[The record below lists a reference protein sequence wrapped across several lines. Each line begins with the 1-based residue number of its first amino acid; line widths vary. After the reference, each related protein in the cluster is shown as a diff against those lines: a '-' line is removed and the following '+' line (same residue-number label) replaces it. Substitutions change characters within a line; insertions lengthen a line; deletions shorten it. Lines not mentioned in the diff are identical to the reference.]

1 MSYIDIIK
9 ITSPIFFGY
18 IPLGMAFGIFSV
30 SSGISWQFST
40 LMSALIYAGSAEFL
54 VVAFIL
60 SSATLL
66 EVFFTIFLV
75 NFRHFFYGIS
85 MLNNYEHIK
94 GFLKKYSIFG
104 LTDETFALL
113 KLIDIDN
120 CSKQKVYPII
130 IALSQLYWVG
140 GVFLGAYFTQF
151 LDFNSTGLS
160 FMLTSLFVVL
170 SIELYKKTK
179 SKKILLVAVI
189 LGVFGLFLPKEYALI
204 ITLSLAAFFLIL
216 FKNRIKI

>member
-66 EVFFTIFLV
+66 EVFFY
-75 NFRHFFYGIS
+75 NFF
-85 MLNNYEHIK
+85 
-94 GFLKKYSIFG
+94 
-104 LTDETFALL
+104 
-113 KLIDIDN
+113 
-120 CSKQKVYPII
+120 SK
-130 IALSQLYWVG
+130 
-140 GVFLGAYFTQF
+140 F
-151 LDFNSTGLS
+151 
-160 FMLTSLFVVL
+160 
-170 SIELYKKTK
+170 
-179 SKKILLVAVI
+179 
-189 LGVFGLFLPKEYALI
+189 
-204 ITLSLAAFFLIL
+204 
-216 FKNRIKI
+216 